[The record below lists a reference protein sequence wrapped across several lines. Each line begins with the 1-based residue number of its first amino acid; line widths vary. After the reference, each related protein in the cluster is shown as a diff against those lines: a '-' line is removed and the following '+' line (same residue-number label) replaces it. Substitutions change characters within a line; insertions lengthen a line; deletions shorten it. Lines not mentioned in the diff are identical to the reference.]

1 MEVVPLVAWQLGDQ
15 LHGFVL
21 LQADAAMSVMVE
33 MRGAEVDPTQRWKD
47 LLDFWVTNDGLGC
60 VWWFIHQFIESEWA
74 KDCKVNW
81 DGKEADCEDWY
92 HHVV

>member
-33 MRGAEVDPTQRWKD
+33 MRGAEVDPT
-47 LLDFWVTNDGLGC
+47 
-60 VWWFIHQFIESEWA
+60 
-74 KDCKVNW
+74 
-81 DGKEADCEDWY
+81 
-92 HHVV
+92 